1 MKECSKC
8 KIIKE
13 DSEFY
18 KDNRHTDGLFSECKK
33 CKNNKLKENKKTKE
47 GLLRKM
53 YNSQTNNSRGNGK
66 PIYSREE
73 FISYG
78 LNNNDFNFIYSEWV
92 KSNYMHNKIPTTDRI
107 DTLGRYELSNIRFL
121 TFEDNYKRQSEERKK
136 GIDNR
141 VNLAVY
147 KLDKNTEEIIEEYHS
162 ISEAGRKNNLEK
174 ANISKICN
182 NYKTKK
188 YKTKYQTCG
197 GFKWKFKD

>member
-1 MKECSKC
+1 MDYFLNVKNVKTTNLK
-8 KIIKE
+8 KI
-13 DSEFY
+13 
-18 KDNRHTDGLFSECKK
+18 
-33 CKNNKLKENKKTKE
+33 KKTKE

-53 YNSQTNNSRGNGK
+53 YNSQTCNSRGNGK
-66 PIYSREE
+66 PLYSREE
-73 FISYG
+73 FISYV
-78 LNNNDFNFIYSEWV
+78 LKNNDFNFIYSEWI
-92 KSNYMHNKIPTTDRI
+92 KYNYIYNKIPTTDRI

-121 TFEDNYKRQSEERKK
+121 SFEDNYKRQADERKK

-162 ISEAGRKNNLEK
+162 ISEAARKNNLEK

-197 GFKWKFKD
+197 GFKWKIKD

>member
-1 MKECSKC
+1 MQLVVTSFNANL
-8 KIIKE
+8 
-13 DSEFY
+13 SE
-18 KDNRHTDGLFSECKK
+18 
-33 CKNNKLKENKKTKE
+33 
-47 GLLRKM
+47 
-53 YNSQTNNSRGNGK
+53 NSRNQNFNPK
-66 PIYSREE
+66 KE
-73 FISYG
+73 
-78 LNNNDFNFIYSEWV
+78 LNFFFQ
-92 KSNYMHNKIPTTDRI
+92 KIR
-107 DTLGRYELSNIRFL
+107 
-121 TFEDNYKRQSEERKK
+121 KSEERKK

-147 KLDKNTEEIIEEYHS
+147 KLDKNTEEILEEYHS

>member
-1 MKECSKC
+1 MKQCSKC

-53 YNSQTNNSRGNGK
+53 YNSQTSNSRGNGK
-66 PIYSREE
+66 PLYSREE

-92 KSNYMHNKIPTTDRI
+92 KSNCMYNKIPSTDRV
-107 DTLGRYELSNIRFL
+107 DTLGAYELSNIRFL
-121 TFEDNYKRQSEERKK
+121 SFEDNYKRQADERKK

-147 KLDKNTEEIIEEYHS
+147 KLDKNTEEILEEYHS